1 MRVDTTRFGQ
11 LESVEVPEQAL
22 LRLPRGLY
30 GFEAHRDFAL
40 IEEARYLP
48 FRWLQALDDPCL
60 RFVLLP
66 PAVIDPGYAPEL
78 SSADLE
84 LLELEPGERHEMYAI
99 VVGPRDLRAM
109 TANLKAPLVINPR
122 RRLALQVILSDE
134 RYSLRHPVAAGA
146 VQLAADGRAA
156 C

>member
-11 LESVEVPEQAL
+11 LETLELPDHAIL
-22 LRLPRGLY
+22 TLPRGLY
-30 GFEAHRDFAL
+30 GFEAHRDFAI

-66 PAVIDPGYAPEL
+66 PALVDPRYAPEL
-78 SSADLE
+78 SPSDRA
-84 LLELEPGERHEMYAI
+84 LLELAPDERYDLYAI
-99 VVGPRDLRAM
+99 VVVPPDLRAM
-109 TANLKAPLVINPR
+109 TANLKAPLVVNPR

-134 RYSLRHPVAAGA
+134 RYSLRHPVAAGT
-146 VQLAADGRAA
+146 VQFAGDGRAA

>member
-1 MRVDTTRFGQ
+1 MRIDTTRFGQ

-40 IEEARYLP
+40 IEEAQYLP

-99 VVGPRDLRAM
+99 VVVPRDLRAM
-109 TANLKAPLVINPR
+109 TANLKAPLVINLR
-122 RRLALQVILSDE
+122 RRLAVQVILSDE